1 MRPLLV
7 LLLAVCV
14 VLLGGRARAADV
26 EFALL
31 SGWARVVTLHGT
43 TWLTPQNPGLL
54 VERGAYFELGPDCR
68 LEVVDLGRASLVFEG
83 TTSAELRRRDDGSA
97 ELYLRRLHRVAV
109 HGLRGA
115 TEVLLPDGQRLG
127 VARSVVHLFGD
138 PLGGV
143 FVENL
148 LGAPIELDLGGWYT
162 FELAV
167 GTRRELPAR
176 LDGAPA
182 TRRRTDFQSVVPTR
196 GPRPLPP
203 LEDATRGGVHLA
215 GTRVG
220 GGLEEQVRRMLLEAS
235 RSAQA
240 GLRDL

>member
-1 MRPLLV
+1 MRPLLA
-7 LLLAVCV
+7 LLLSACV

-68 LEVVDLGRASLVFEG
+68 LEVVDIGRASLVFEG

-97 ELYLRRLHRVAV
+97 E
-109 HGLRGA
+109 
-115 TEVLLPDGQRLG
+115 LPDGQRLG

-148 LGAPIELDLGGWYT
+148 LGAPLELDLGGWYT

-167 GTRRELPAR
+167 GTRRVLPAR
-176 LDGAPA
+176 LDGAA
-182 TRRRTDFQSVVPTR
+182 AARRRADFQSVVPTR

-203 LEDATRGGVHLA
+203 LEEAARGGVHLP
-215 GTRVG
+215 GTRVA
-220 GGLEEQVRRMLLEAS
+220 GGLEEQVRRMLLDAS
-235 RSAQA
+235 RGAQA
-240 GLRDL
+240 GLRQL